1 MGKGSAWEGEARA
14 EPLRPDCASLR
25 LGLHVL
31 PPARREAERAAK
43 PSAQS
48 GASGLGAGAAA
59 AGAAAALGP
68 AHLCKTRKHTTV

>member
-1 MGKGSAWEGEARA
+1 MWEGEVRA

-31 PPARREAERAAK
+31 PPARREAER
-43 PSAQS
+43 
-48 GASGLGAGAAA
+48 GVRGLGAGAAA

-68 AHLCKTRKHTTV
+68 AHLCKTREAYDSVTVL